1 MAKRMLIQLGNITL
15 VKLNEADQ
23 DEIYVVGGVEVRNR
37 NGEVRRGLTKY
48 FGSANTMLFK
58 DADVGVARALGNQGD
73 AYDEILDDDDVA
85 FLVLLVIEHDAAS
98 TVKDI
103 NGELLGFI
111 RELGQDVEA
120 MPGSGE
126 FTRYIP
132 VVELVMKFMNM
143 VSNILDDDD
152 LLLKFERKY
161 RRSPSVDSISI
172 ATNMDE
178 GLYDPVTL
186 KVTLEAA

>member
-1 MAKRMLIQLGNITL
+1 MAKRMLVQLGDITL
-15 VKLNEADQ
+15 VKLNESDQ

-48 FGSANTMLFK
+48 FSSANTMLFK
-58 DADVGVARALGNQGD
+58 QGDVGVARALGNQGD

-85 FLVLLVIEHDAAS
+85 MLVLLVIEHDAAS
-98 TVKDI
+98 TGRDI
-103 NGELLGFI
+103 NAELLSFI
-111 RELGQDVEA
+111 RELGQEVEA
-120 MPGSGE
+120 IPGTGE

-132 VVELVMKFMNM
+132 VIELVMKFMNM
-143 VSNILDDDD
+143 VSNILDEDD
-152 LLLKFERKY
+152 LLLKFQRKY
-161 RRSPSVDSISI
+161 RRSPSVDLISM

-186 KVTLEAA
+186 RVTLEAA